1 MSSARPDIEV
11 HLTIVGALHT
21 AFGVLALLGLL
32 AAAFVGI
39 GLGVAMAEAGHG
51 MLGSLLLGFLVSLA
65 AVLSLPGLIGGIG
78 LLMRKRWSRIVVLVV
93 SCVHLLN
100 VPFGTA
106 MGAYSLWVLL
116 QDDARRALGGE
127 RW

>member
-1 MSSARPDIEV
+1 MTSTRPDIEV

-39 GLGVAMAEAGHG
+39 GLGVAM
-51 MLGSLLLGFLVSLA
+51 
-65 AVLSLPGLIGGIG
+65 
-78 LLMRKRWSRIVVLVV
+78 
-93 SCVHLLN
+93 
-100 VPFGTA
+100 
-106 MGAYSLWVLL
+106 GAYSLWVLL